1 MHKSLSAGNTPIG
14 WIEMY
19 LGLYT
24 MFQKMPITVLSAR
37 LEQSAVYEGRAKHAA
52 DEKLI
57 HSVELGSL
65 I

>member
-1 MHKSLSAGNTPIG
+1 MHKSLSGDNTPIG

-37 LEQSAVYEGRAKHAA
+37 PKQSVVFEERAKHAT

-57 HSVELGSL
+57 HSVELGSP